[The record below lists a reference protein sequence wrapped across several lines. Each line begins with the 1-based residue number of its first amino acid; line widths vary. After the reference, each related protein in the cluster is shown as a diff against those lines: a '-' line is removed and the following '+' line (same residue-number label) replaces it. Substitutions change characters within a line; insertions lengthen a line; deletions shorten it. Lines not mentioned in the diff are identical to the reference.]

1 MNKNTI
7 FIIAGEKSGDKLGA
21 ELILTLKKK
30 NPNLRFLGVGGSLM
44 QANGIESVID
54 IEELSIMGIVEIL
67 PKLRRLLKLKNV
79 LVNEILSCEPIC
91 LITIDSPDFCLRV
104 AKKVKKYNESLKT
117 IHYVA
122 PSVWAW
128 RGNRGFK
135 IAKYIDYILTLF
147 PFEPKVLRKYGISS
161 KFVGHPISSI
171 RPNSDKINKVFR
183 RRIGVGESDLLLVLL
198 PGSRVSEVTR
208 LLPVFLRAVELLDIE
223 TSKLKILLPAPK
235 AVVNS
240 VKVLIDSSELNIK
253 LFSEEVNNGSDFE
266 LLKSQVFSSADFALS
281 ASGTVTLELAA
292 YNIPMVVGYD
302 VNWISRLI
310 IGMLLKIDHIS
321 LVNIILEKEIV
332 PELVGVKFKADLIAK
347 QLNVLINDESL
358 RVKQKNGLLDAMN
371 TLNKTDKS
379 NSKEAGATVYDLLK
393 EWHLI

>member
-67 PKLRRLLKLKNV
+67 PKLWRLLKLKNL

-104 AKKVKKYNESLKT
+104 AKKVKKYNKSLKT

-171 RPNSDKINKVFR
+171 RPNSDRINKVFR
-183 RRIGVGESDLLLVLL
+183 RRVGVGESDLLLVLL

-208 LLPVFLRAVELLDIE
+208 LLPIFLRAIELLDIE
-223 TSKLKILLPAPK
+223 TSKLKIVLPAPK

-266 LLKSQVFSSADFALS
+266 LLKSQIFSSADFALA

-358 RVKQKNGLLDAMN
+358 RVKQKNGLLDVMN

>member
-67 PKLRRLLKLKNV
+67 PKLRRLLKLKNL

-91 LITIDSPDFCLRV
+91 LITIDSPEFCLRV
-104 AKKVKKYNESLKT
+104 AKKVKKYNECLKT

-122 PSVWAW
+122 PSLWAW

-183 RRIGVGESDLLLVLL
+183 RRIGVGESDLLFVLL

-208 LLPVFLRAVELLDIE
+208 LLPVFLRAIELLDIE

-240 VKVLIDSSELNIK
+240 VKVFIDSSELNIK

-266 LLKSQVFSSADFALS
+266 LLKSQIFSSADFALA

-310 IGMLLKIDHIS
+310 IGMLLKINHIS

-347 QLNVLINDESL
+347 QLNALINDESL
-358 RVKQKNGLLDAMN
+358 RVKQKNGLLDVMN

>member
-67 PKLRRLLKLKNV
+67 PKLRRLLKLKNL

-104 AKKVKKYNESLKT
+104 AKKVKKYNECLKT

-122 PSVWAW
+122 PSLWAW

-135 IAKYIDYILTLF
+135 IAKYIDYILTLY

-183 RRIGVGESDLLLVLL
+183 RRIGVGESDLLFVLL

-208 LLPVFLRAVELLDIE
+208 LLPVFLRAIELLDIE

-266 LLKSQVFSSADFALS
+266 LLKSQIFSSADFALA

-358 RVKQKNGLLDAMN
+358 RVKQKNGLLDVMN

>member
-67 PKLRRLLKLKNV
+67 PKLRRLLKLKNL

-104 AKKVKKYNESLKT
+104 AKKVKKYNECLKT

-122 PSVWAW
+122 PSLWAW

-183 RRIGVGESDLLLVLL
+183 KRIGVGESDLLFVLL
-198 PGSRVSEVTR
+198 PGSRISEVNR
-208 LLPVFLRAVELLDIE
+208 LLPVFLRAIELLDIE

-235 AVVNS
+235 TVVNS

-266 LLKSQVFSSADFALS
+266 LLKSQIFSSADFALA

-347 QLNVLINDESL
+347 QLNALIKDESL
-358 RVKQKNGLLDAMN
+358 RVEQKNGLLDVMN

>member
-67 PKLRRLLKLKNV
+67 PKLRRLLKLKNL

-104 AKKVKKYNESLKT
+104 AKKVKKYNECLKT

-122 PSVWAW
+122 PSLWAW

-183 RRIGVGESDLLLVLL
+183 KRIGVGELDLLFVLL
-198 PGSRVSEVTR
+198 PGSRISEVNR
-208 LLPVFLRAVELLDIE
+208 LLPVFLRAIELLDIE

-235 AVVNS
+235 TVVNS

-266 LLKSQVFSSADFALS
+266 LLKSQIFSSADFALA

-347 QLNVLINDESL
+347 QLNALIKDESL
-358 RVKQKNGLLDAMN
+358 RVEQKNGLLDVMN

>member
-21 ELILTLKKK
+21 ELILSLKKK
-30 NPNLRFLGVGGSLM
+30 NPNFRFLGVGGSLM
-44 QANGIESVID
+44 RASGIESLID

-67 PKLRRLLKLKNV
+67 PKLRRLFKLWNM
-79 LVNEILSCEPIC
+79 LVNEILSCQPIC

-104 AKKVKKYNESLKT
+104 AKKVKKYNGNLKI

-122 PSVWAW
+122 PSLWAW

-135 IAKYIDYILTLF
+135 IAKYIDCILTLF
-147 PFEPKVLRKYGISS
+147 PFEPKVLRKYGISGR
-161 KFVGHPISSI
+161 FVGHPISEI

-183 RRIGVGESDLLLVLL
+183 RRIGVGDSERLLVLL

-208 LLPVFLRAVELLDIE
+208 LLPVFLKSIELLDIE
-223 TSKLKILLPAPK
+223 TSELKILLPAPK

-240 VKVLIDSSELNIK
+240 VKVLIDASKLNVK

-266 LLKSQVFSSADFALS
+266 LLKKQIFSSADFALA

-321 LVNIILEKEIV
+321 LVNILLEKELV
-332 PELVGVKFKADLIAK
+332 PELVGVKFKSDLIAK
-347 QLNVLINDESL
+347 QLNSLVNDETF
-358 RVKQKNGLLDAMN
+358 RAKQKTGLLNVMN
-371 TLNKTDKS
+371 TLNKTDKVK
-379 NSKEAGATVYDLLK
+379 SKEAGDTVYNLLK

>member
-67 PKLRRLLKLKNV
+67 PKLRRLLKLKNL

-91 LITIDSPDFCLRV
+91 LITIDSPEFCLRV
-104 AKKVKKYNESLKT
+104 AKKVKKYNECLKT

-122 PSVWAW
+122 PSLWAW
-128 RGNRGFK
+128 RGNCGFK

-183 RRIGVGESDLLLVLL
+183 RRIGVGESDLLFVLL

-208 LLPVFLRAVELLDIE
+208 LLPVFLRAIELLDIE

-240 VKVLIDSSELNIK
+240 VKVFIDSSELNIK

-266 LLKSQVFSSADFALS
+266 LLKSQIFSSADFALA

-310 IGMLLKIDHIS
+310 IGMLLKINHIS

-347 QLNVLINDESL
+347 QLNALINDESL
-358 RVKQKNGLLDAMN
+358 RVKQKNGLLDVMN

>member
-67 PKLRRLLKLKNV
+67 PKLRRLLKLKNL

-104 AKKVKKYNESLKT
+104 AKKVKKYNECLKT

-122 PSVWAW
+122 PSLWAW

-171 RPNSDKINKVFR
+171 RPNNDKINKVFR
-183 RRIGVGESDLLLVLL
+183 RRIGVGESDLLFVLL

-208 LLPVFLRAVELLDIE
+208 LLPVFLRAIELLDIE

-240 VKVLIDSSELNIK
+240 VKVLTDSSHLNIK

-266 LLKSQVFSSADFALS
+266 LLKSQIFSSADFALA

-347 QLNVLINDESL
+347 QLNALINDESL
-358 RVKQKNGLLDAMN
+358 RVKQKNGLSDVMN

>member
-67 PKLRRLLKLKNV
+67 PKLWRLLKLKNL

-104 AKKVKKYNESLKT
+104 AKKVKKYNECLKT

-122 PSVWAW
+122 PSLWAW

-135 IAKYIDYILTLF
+135 IAKYIDYILTLY

-171 RPNSDKINKVFR
+171 RPNSDRINKVFR
-183 RRIGVGESDLLLVLL
+183 RRVGVGESDLLLVLL

-208 LLPVFLRAVELLDIE
+208 LLPIFLRAIELLDIE

-266 LLKSQVFSSADFALS
+266 LLKSQIFSSADFALA

-358 RVKQKNGLLDAMN
+358 RVKQKNGLLDVMN